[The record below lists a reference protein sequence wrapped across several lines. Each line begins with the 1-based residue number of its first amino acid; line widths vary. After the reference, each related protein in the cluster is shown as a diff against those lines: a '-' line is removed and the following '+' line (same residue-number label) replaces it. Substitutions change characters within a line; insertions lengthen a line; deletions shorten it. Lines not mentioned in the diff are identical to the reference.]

1 MSSHR
6 VKIYAG
12 FERLWH
18 WLQALFII
26 TLMITGFEIHGSY
39 TLFGFETAVRIH
51 NIVAWAF
58 IILIVFAIFWHITTG
73 AWRQYMPTGDRSLV
87 TQGRYY
93 AYGIFKGEDH
103 PYRKSELTKLNP
115 LQKMTYLGF
124 KILIVPIM
132 VTTGLLYMFYNS
144 WSSAWPGGLAFVAII
159 HALGAF
165 ILVIFLI
172 VHVYMTSTGETVTS
186 NVTAMITGYEEIEDE
201 PEQEPATV

>member
-1 MSSHR
+1 MSTHR

-26 TLMITGFEIHGSY
+26 TLMVTGFEIHGSY
-39 TLFGFETAVRIH
+39 SLFGYETAVRIH

-73 AWRQYMPTGDRSLV
+73 AWRQYMPTGDRSIV

-93 AYGIFKGEDH
+93 AFGIFKGEEH
-103 PYRKSELTKLNP
+103 PYRKTELAKLNP
-115 LQKMTYLGF
+115 LQKTTYLGF
-124 KILIVPIM
+124 KILIVPVM

-144 WSSAWPGGLAFVAII
+144 WSDLWPGGLAWVAII
-159 HALGAF
+159 HAFGAF
-165 ILVIFLI
+165 FLVIFLV
-172 VHVYMTSTGETVTS
+172 VHVYMTSTGETPLS
-186 NVTAMITGYEEIEDE
+186 NVTAMVTGYEDIEDA
-201 PEQEPATV
+201 PEEEPATV

>member
-18 WLQALFII
+18 WLQALFIV

-144 WSSAWPGGLAFVAII
+144 WSSAWLGGLAFVAII

-186 NVTAMITGYEEIEDE
+186 NVTAMITGYEEIEDA
-201 PEQEPATV
+201 PEQESATV